1 MEKNEQ
7 TTGGSSL
14 NIFEFT
20 TNDKKELN
28 VPPKKAKKLTIA
40 SIEHFNELN
49 AEDFLEIQAESHEV
63 VKDSKGKVQARINS
77 KTGKVMT
84 GKLPK
89 AKTEELSK

>member
-1 MEKNEQ
+1 MD
-7 TTGGSSL
+7 L

-40 SIEHFNELN
+40 SIAKFNELSE
-49 AEDFLEIQAESHEV
+49 EDFLEIKAETHEV
-63 VKDSKGKVQARINS
+63 VKDSKGKVKARIDS
-77 KTGKVMT
+77 KTGKAIT

-89 AKTEELSK
+89 TKSKTEEMSK

>member
-7 TTGGSSL
+7 TNGGSSL

-28 VPPKKAKKLTIA
+28 VPPKKVKKLTLA
-40 SIEHFNELN
+40 TMQYFNQLN
-49 AEDFLEIQAESHEV
+49 ADGFLEIQAESHEV
-63 VKDSKGKVQARINS
+63 YKDSKGKVQARIDS
-77 KTGKVMT
+77 KTGKVIT

-89 AKTEELSK
+89 TKTEELSK